1 MLDTVQIFDTS
12 CDLSSSLIIVKIK
25 YGGIRKTVYYRE
37 DNKQLDE
44 SIALDQPITYYF
56 KDWEDNFIM
65 QKLTIYGIPFKA
77 PLIWK

>member
-56 KDWEDNFIM
+56 KD
-65 QKLTIYGIPFKA
+65 
-77 PLIWK
+77 